1 MSLQDLEWC
10 LGQNDHLINKL
21 VGIYRSVLSALVGAG
36 VSKAPVLQRAWD
48 LARKWHIRLN
58 LEVVVE
64 VKKCQRG

>member
-1 MSLQDLEWC
+1 M
-10 LGQNDHLINKL
+10 
-21 VGIYRSVLSALVGAG
+21 LSALVRAR
-36 VSKAPVLQRAWD
+36 VSKAPVLQKAWD